1 MSDLIEI
8 IQGLFTLQI
17 LVPWI
22 LAMTFGIFV
31 GSTPGLTATMAV
43 ALVIPLSYNL
53 PKEAALAMVIGV
65 SFTAIFAGDIP
76 ATFLRIP
83 GTPASA
89 AATLDAHQLAKKG
102 KGKQT
107 LFINLLC
114 SAIGGVLGVIIL
126 MSIAPQLAKLALLFS
141 SFEYFWLCLL
151 GLTLGVTVSSGN
163 YKLCGALAAF
173 FGVLLATVGND
184 VTTFQERY
192 MLGLSEL
199 STGLSF
205 IPAMIGLFGIS
216 EVIRSVYRY
225 DPRDKPPDEATSSLQ
240 DNSSFEVKE
249 SLKIIAANT
258 PTIAQSVI
266 TGTVIGALPGAGADI
281 AAWGAYGIAHKTS
294 NPAEQVKFGRG
305 IWKGVIAPTSANNA
319 AVAAAWIPAL
329 VFGVPG
335 DAVTAIVLG
344 AFLTYDI
351 TPGPELFANG
361 GADFIFAIAMIT
373 QLLLIPAGLVGILL
387 FGKFMKLP
395 REIVFSC
402 VVIFSV
408 VGAYAM
414 NNNQFDVWIMF
425 GFGLLGVFL
434 ESRKVPLA
442 PLILGMILGPKVEM
456 YFRQGMI
463 SSQGK
468 FSYAFESTIDLIL
481 FSSLV
486 ICIILSIGMTLRS
499 STMPHSS
506 LPTE

>member
-1 MSDLIEI
+1 MSDLIDI

-107 LFINLLC
+107 LLINLLC
-114 SAIGGVLGVIIL
+114 SAIGGLLGVIIL
-126 MSIAPQLAKLALLFS
+126 MSVAPQLAKLALLFS

-163 YKLCGALAAF
+163 YKLSGALAAF

-192 MLGLSEL
+192 IFGISEL

-216 EVIRSVYRY
+216 EVIRAVYRY
-225 DPRDKPPDEATSSLQ
+225 DPRDNPTSKLE
-240 DNSSFEVKE
+240 DNSSFEVRE
-249 SLKIIAANT
+249 SLEIIASNA
-258 PTIAQSVI
+258 PTIAQSVV
-266 TGTVIGALPGAGADI
+266 TGTVIGGLPGAGADI

-294 NPAEQVKFGRG
+294 KPAEQTKFGSG

-361 GADFIFAIAMIT
+361 GANFIFAIAMIT

-395 REIVFSC
+395 REVVLSC

-414 NNNQFDVWIMF
+414 NNNPFDVWIMF

-434 ESRKVPLA
+434 ENRKVPLA

-463 SSQGK
+463 ASQGK
-468 FSYAFESTIDLIL
+468 FAYAFESTIDLVL

-486 ICIILSIGMTLRS
+486 ICILLSVGMTFRS
-499 STMPHSS
+499 STTPHST

>member
-1 MSDLIEI
+1 MSDSIEI
-8 IQGLFTLQI
+8 IQSLFTLQI
-17 LVPWI
+17 IIPWI

-107 LFINLLC
+107 LLINLLC
-114 SAIGGVLGVIIL
+114 SAIGGVLGVLIL
-126 MSIAPQLAKLALLFS
+126 MTIAPQLAKLALLFS

-163 YKLCGALAAF
+163 YKLSGTLAAF
-173 FGVLLATVGND
+173 LGVLLATVGND

-192 MLGLSEL
+192 MFGVSEL

-205 IPAMIGLFGIS
+205 IPAMIGLFGVS
-216 EVIRSVYRY
+216 EVIRAVYRY
-225 DPRDKPPDEATSSLQ
+225 NPRDKTTSSLR
-240 DNSSFEVKE
+240 DNSSFEVKD
-249 SLKIIAANT
+249 SLKIVAANT
-258 PTIAQSVI
+258 PTIAQSVV
-266 TGTVIGALPGAGADI
+266 TGTVIGGLPGAGADI

-294 NPAEQVKFGRG
+294 KPAEQLKFGQG

-351 TPGPELFANG
+351 TPGPELFSNG

-395 REIVFSC
+395 REVVLSC

-463 SSQGK
+463 SSQGD
-468 FSYAFESTIDLIL
+468 FSSAFQSTIDLVL

-486 ICIILSIGMTLRS
+486 ICIFFSIAMTLRR
-499 STMPHSS
+499 STTPLSL

>member
-1 MSDLIEI
+1 MI
-8 IQGLFTLQI
+8 
-17 LVPWI
+17 
-22 LAMTFGIFV
+22 FGIFV

-89 AATLDAHQLAKKG
+89 AATLDAHQLAQKG

-107 LFINLLC
+107 LLINLLC
-114 SAIGGVLGVIIL
+114 SAIGGVFGVVIL
-126 MSIAPQLAKLALLFS
+126 MSLAPQLAKLALLFS

-163 YKLCGALAAF
+163 QRLNGTLAAF

-192 MLGLSEL
+192 MFGNPALG
-199 STGLSF
+199 TGLSF

-216 EVIRSVYRY
+216 EVIRAVYRY
-225 DPRDKPPDEATSSLQ
+225 HPTSNLASTVT
-240 DNSSFEVKE
+240 DTSNFEVKE
-249 SLKIIAANT
+249 SVKVIAANT
-258 PTIAQSVI
+258 PTIARSVV
-266 TGTVIGALPGAGADI
+266 TGTVIGGLPGAGADI
-281 AAWGAYGIAHKTS
+281 AAWGAYGIAHKT
-294 NPAEQVKFGRG
+294 AKATEQAKFGSG

-344 AFLTYDI
+344 AFLTYNI
-351 TPGPELFANG
+351 TPGPELFADG
-361 GADFIFAIAMIT
+361 GANFIFTIAMIT

-387 FGKFMKLP
+387 FGRFMTLP
-395 REIVFSC
+395 RSVVLTC

-408 VGAYAM
+408 VGSYAM
-414 NNNQFDVWIMF
+414 NNNSLDVWIMF
-425 GFGLLGVFL
+425 AFGLLGVFL
-434 ESRKVPLA
+434 ESQKVPLA
-442 PLILGMILGPKVEM
+442 PLILGMILGPKVEI
-456 YFRQGMI
+456 YLRQGMI
-463 SSQGK
+463 ASQGNIADA
-468 FSYAFESTIDLIL
+468 FSSTIDIVL

-486 ICIILSIGMTLRS
+486 LCVLLSIGMTLRRLKKA
-499 STMPHSS
+499 HSNLS
-506 LPTE
+506 KP

>member
-1 MSDLIEI
+1 MSDFIEI
-8 IQGLFTLQI
+8 IQSLFTLEV

-107 LFINLLC
+107 LLINLLC
-114 SAIGGVLGVIIL
+114 SALGGVFGVLIL
-126 MSIAPQLAKLALLFS
+126 MSVAPQLAKLALLFS

-151 GLTLGVTVSSGN
+151 GLTLGVTVSSGK
-163 YKLCGALAAF
+163 YILSGALAAF

-184 VTTFQERY
+184 VTTFQERF
-192 MLGLSEL
+192 MFGHSEL

-216 EVIRSVYRY
+216 EVIRAVYRY
-225 DPRDKPPDEATSSLQ
+225 KPRDPH
-240 DNSSFEVKE
+240 DNSTSGPADAGSFEVRE
-249 SLKIIAANT
+249 SLQIIAANT
-258 PTIAQSVI
+258 PTIAQSVV
-266 TGTVIGALPGAGADI
+266 TGTVIGGLPGAGADI
-281 AAWGAYGIAHKTS
+281 AAWGAYGVAHKTAK
-294 NPAEQVKFGRG
+294 PAEQAEFGSG

-351 TPGPELFANG
+351 TPGPELFSDG
-361 GADFIFAIAMIT
+361 GANFIFAIAMIT

-395 REIVFSC
+395 RGVVLSC

-414 NNNQFDVWIMF
+414 NNNPLDVWIMF

-442 PLILGMILGPKVEM
+442 PLILGMILGPKVEI

-463 SSQGK
+463 AAQGD
-468 FSYAFESTIDLIL
+468 FSNAFKSTIDIVL

-486 ICIILSIGMTLRS
+486 ICILLSIVMTLRRS
-499 STMPHSS
+499 PTNHSS
-506 LPTE
+506 LTTQ

>member
-1 MSDLIEI
+1 MSDLFEI
-8 IQGLFTLQI
+8 MHDLLAWQV

-76 ATFLRIP
+76 ATYLLNP
-83 GTPASA
+83 CTHASA
-89 AATLDAHQLAKKG
+89 AATLDAHQLAKKR

-107 LFINLLC
+107 LFVNLLC
-114 SAIGGVLGVIIL
+114 SALGGILGVLIL
-126 MSIAPQLAKLALLFS
+126 MSVAPQLAKLALLFS

-163 YKLCGALAAF
+163 YKLSGTLAAV
-173 FGVLLATVGND
+173 FGVLLATIGND
-184 VTTFQERY
+184 VTTFQERF
-192 MLGLSEL
+192 MFGVPEL

-216 EVIRSVYRY
+216 EVIRAIYRFN
-225 DPRDKPPDEATSSLQ
+225 PHDKSTSAPE
-240 DNSSFEVKE
+240 DKSSFEVRE

-258 PTIAQSVI
+258 PTIAQSVV
-266 TGTVIGALPGAGADI
+266 TGTVIGGLPGAGADI
-281 AAWGAYGIAHKTS
+281 AAWGAYGIAHKTAK
-294 NPAEQVKFGRG
+294 PAEQAKFGSG

-351 TPGPELFANG
+351 TPGPELFSHG
-361 GADFIFAIAMIT
+361 GANFIFAIAMIT
-373 QLLLIPAGLVGILL
+373 QLLLIPAGLLGILL
-387 FGKFMKLP
+387 FGQFMKLP
-395 REIVFSC
+395 RAVVLSC

-414 NNNQFDVWIMF
+414 NNNPFDVWIMF

-434 ESRKVPLA
+434 ENRKVPLA
-442 PLILGMILGPKVEM
+442 PLILGMILGPKVET

-463 SSQGK
+463 ASQGD
-468 FSYAFESTIDLIL
+468 FSHAFQSPINIVL
-481 FSSLV
+481 FISLV
-486 ICIILSIGMTLRS
+486 ICIFISLSMTFRNRRQASPL
-499 STMPHSS
+499 
-506 LPTE
+506 

>member
-1 MSDLIEI
+1 MSDFFEI
-8 IQGLFTLQI
+8 IQSLFTLQI

-43 ALVIPLSYNL
+43 ALVIPLSYSL

-114 SAIGGVLGVIIL
+114 SALGGVFGVLIL
-126 MSIAPQLAKLALLFS
+126 MSVAPQLAKLALLFS

-163 YKLCGALAAF
+163 YKLNGALAAF

-192 MLGLSEL
+192 MFGFTEL

-216 EVIRSVYRY
+216 EVIRAVYRY
-225 DPRDKPPDEATSSLQ
+225 KPSSDSSSSLT
-240 DNSSFEVKE
+240 DNSKFEVRE
-249 SLKIIAANT
+249 SLKIISANA
-258 PTIAQSVI
+258 PTIAQSVV
-266 TGTVIGALPGAGADI
+266 TGTIIGGLPGAGADI
-281 AAWGAYGIAHKTS
+281 AAWGAYGVAHKTAK
-294 NPAEQVKFGRG
+294 PAEQAKFGSG

-344 AFLTYDI
+344 AFLTYNI
-351 TPGPELFANG
+351 TPGPELFADG
-361 GADFIFAIAMIT
+361 GANFIFAIAMIT

-387 FGKFMKLP
+387 FGKFMALP
-395 REIVFSC
+395 RGVVLTC

-408 VGAYAM
+408 VGSYAM
-414 NNNQFDVWIMF
+414 NNNALDVWIMF

-434 ESRKVPLA
+434 ENRKVPLA
-442 PLILGMILGPKVEM
+442 PLILGMILGPKVEI
-456 YFRQGMI
+456 YLRQGMI
-463 SSQGK
+463 ASQGD
-468 FSYAFESTIDLIL
+468 FSNAFSSTIDVVL
-481 FSSLV
+481 FSTLV
-486 ICIILSIGMTLRS
+486 ICILLSVVMTFRRS
-499 STMPHSS
+499 INKHSALS
-506 LPTE
+506 EQ

>member
-1 MSDLIEI
+1 MSDFFEI
-8 IQGLFTLQI
+8 IQSLFTLQV

-89 AATLDAHQLAKKG
+89 AATLDAHQLAKNG

-107 LFINLLC
+107 LLINLLC
-114 SAIGGVLGVIIL
+114 SALGGVFGVLIL
-126 MSIAPQLAKLALLFS
+126 MSVAPQLAKLALLFS

-151 GLTLGVTVSSGN
+151 GLTLGVMVSSGN
-163 YKLCGALAAF
+163 HKTNGTLAAF

-192 MLGLSEL
+192 MFGFTEL

-216 EVIRSVYRY
+216 EVIRAVYRY
-225 DPRDKPPDEATSSLQ
+225 KPAGDSSSSLT
-240 DNSSFEVKE
+240 DNSKFEVRE
-249 SLKIIAANT
+249 SLRIIATNT
-258 PTIAQSVI
+258 PTITQSVV
-266 TGTVIGALPGAGADI
+266 TGTIIGGLPGAGADI
-281 AAWGAYGIAHKTS
+281 AAWGAYGVAHKTAK
-294 NPAEQVKFGRG
+294 PAEQAKFGSG

-344 AFLTYDI
+344 AFLTYNI
-351 TPGPELFANG
+351 TPGPELFADG
-361 GADFIFAIAMIT
+361 GANFIFTIAMIT
-373 QLLLIPAGLVGILL
+373 QLLLIPAGLMGILL
-387 FGKFMKLP
+387 FGRFMTLP
-395 REIVFSC
+395 RGVVLTC

-408 VGAYAM
+408 VGSYAM
-414 NNNQFDVWIMF
+414 NNNALDVWIMF

-442 PLILGMILGPKVEM
+442 PLILGMILGPKVEI
-456 YFRQGMI
+456 YLRQGMI
-463 SSQGK
+463 ASQGR
-468 FSYAFESTIDLIL
+468 FSNAFSSTIDIVL
-481 FSSLV
+481 FVTLV
-486 ICIILSIGMTLRS
+486 ICIMLSVVMTLRRS
-499 STMPHSS
+499 INKHSALS
-506 LPTE
+506 QQ

>member
-1 MSDLIEI
+1 MSDFIEI
-8 IQGLFTLQI
+8 IQSLFTLQV

-107 LFINLLC
+107 LLINLLC
-114 SAIGGVLGVIIL
+114 SALGGVCGVLIL
-126 MSIAPQLAKLALLFS
+126 MSVAPQLAKLALLFS

-151 GLTLGVTVSSGN
+151 GLTLGVTVSSGK
-163 YKLCGALAAF
+163 YILSGALAGF

-192 MLGLSEL
+192 MFDIPEL

-216 EVIRSVYRY
+216 EVIRAVYRY
-225 DPRDKPPDEATSSLQ
+225 NPRDPHDNSTSGLT
-240 DNSSFEVKE
+240 DASSFEVRE
-249 SLKIIAANT
+249 SLQIIAANT
-258 PTIAQSVI
+258 PTIAQSVV
-266 TGTVIGALPGAGADI
+266 TGTVIGGLPGAGADI
-281 AAWGAYGIAHKTS
+281 AAWGAYGVAHKTAK
-294 NPAEQVKFGRG
+294 PVEQAKFGSG

-351 TPGPELFANG
+351 TPGPELFSDG
-361 GADFIFAIAMIT
+361 GANFIFAIAMLT
-373 QLLLIPAGLVGILL
+373 QLLLIPAGLMGILL
-387 FGKFMKLP
+387 FGKFMRLP
-395 REIVFSC
+395 RGVVLSC

-414 NNNQFDVWIMF
+414 NNNPLDVWIMF

-442 PLILGMILGPKVEM
+442 PLILGMILGPKVEI

-463 SSQGK
+463 AAQGD
-468 FSYAFESTIDLIL
+468 FSNAFKSTIDIVL

-486 ICIILSIGMTLRS
+486 ICILLSIVLTLRRS
-499 STMPHSS
+499 PANHSS
-506 LPTE
+506 LTTQ

>member
-1 MSDLIEI
+1 MSDSIEI
-8 IQGLFTLQI
+8 IQSLFTLQI
-17 LVPWI
+17 LIPWI

-107 LFINLLC
+107 LLINLLC
-114 SAIGGVLGVIIL
+114 SAIGGVLGVLIL
-126 MSIAPQLAKLALLFS
+126 MTIAPQLAKLALLFS

-163 YKLCGALAAF
+163 YKLSGTLAAF
-173 FGVLLATVGND
+173 LGVLLASVGND

-192 MLGLSEL
+192 MFGVSEL

-205 IPAMIGLFGIS
+205 IPAMIGLFGVS
-216 EVIRSVYRY
+216 EVIRAVYRY
-225 DPRDKPPDEATSSLQ
+225 NPRDKTTSSLQ
-240 DNSSFEVKE
+240 DNSSFEVKD

-258 PTIAQSVI
+258 PTIAQSVV
-266 TGTVIGALPGAGADI
+266 TGTVIGGLPGAGADI

-294 NPAEQVKFGRG
+294 KRAEQLKFGQG

-351 TPGPELFANG
+351 TPGPELFSNG

-373 QLLLIPAGLVGILL
+373 QLLLIPAGLAGILL

-395 REIVFSC
+395 REVVLSS

-463 SSQGK
+463 ASQGD
-468 FSYAFESTIDLIL
+468 FSSAFQSTIDLVL

-486 ICIILSIGMTLRS
+486 ICILLSIAMTLRR
-499 STMPHSS
+499 STTPLSL